1 MGLKWM
7 VFRIL
12 MEWMAVT
19 GLFSF
24 TNILDLIDFFILFN
38 PLLLS
43 IPNVYLDFR
52 LFFDA
57 INNFITYKKSQNGEK
72 YPDVIFGNP
81 LVPT

>member
-7 VFRIL
+7 VFHIL

-72 YPDVIFGNP
+72 YLDVIFGNP